1 MTTPRGVVPP
11 SLPVA
16 LRQYD
21 QRSME
26 QFNNVLRLYFNQV
39 SNRIN
44 APTPHASYF
53 DTTTQ
58 TNPVAN
64 TVNLFTFNSVVSDYE
79 VTRGTPTSK
88 IYVANTGVYNFQFS
102 AQLDKSGGSASAVYI
117 WPRINGVNVPDS
129 NTKIVIDG
137 PNNEIVA
144 AWNFVLVMEANDYFE
159 LAWESADTDVI
170 IPYVA
175 ATNNRPA
182 IPSIILSVVWVSNYG
197 SAIYQAAT

>member
-11 SLPVA
+11 NLPVA

-21 QRSME
+21 QRGME

-64 TVNLFTFNSVVSDYE
+64 AVNLFTYNSVVSDYE

-102 AQLDKSGGSASAVYI
+102 AQLDKTGGSASAVYI
-117 WPRINGVNVPDS
+117 WPRINGVNLPDS
-129 NTKIVIDG
+129 ATKIVIDG

-159 LAWESADTDVI
+159 LAWEAADTNVI

-175 ATNNRPA
+175 ATGNIPA